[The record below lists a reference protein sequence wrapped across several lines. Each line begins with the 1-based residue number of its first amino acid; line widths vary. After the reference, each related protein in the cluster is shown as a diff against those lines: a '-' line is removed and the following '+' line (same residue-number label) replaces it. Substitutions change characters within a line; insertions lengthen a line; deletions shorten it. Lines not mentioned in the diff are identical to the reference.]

1 MRSALR
7 QVKVSDLMVAY
18 LEDGKSDGWPL
29 VLSHGFPYDVRAFD
43 DLLPM
48 LVDRGA
54 RVIRPYLR
62 GYEPTSFLS
71 PSTMRSGQQAALGRD
86 LIEVVDALDI
96 PGVILAGFDWGG
108 LASCVATALWPEK
121 IGGLVSYA
129 GYDIVDVEAR
139 RRASHLPWRKR
150 CGTSIFFKR
159 SGVASLSRSRANRS
173 RRCSGTNDYQTGT
186 LMKGRCRGRRKVSTT
201 QTLSIL

>member
-7 QVKVSDLMVAY
+7 HVKVSDLMVAY
-18 LEDGKSDGWPL
+18 LEDGESDGWPR

-62 GYEPTSFLS
+62 GYGPTSFLS

-96 PGVILAGFDWGG
+96 PGVILAGFDWAALHRALPRPCG
-108 LASCVATALWPEK
+108 L
-121 IGGLVSYA
+121 
-129 GYDIVDVEAR
+129 
-139 RRASHLPWRKR
+139 KR
-150 CGTSIFFKR
+150 
-159 SGVASLSRSRANRS
+159 
-173 RRCSGTNDYQTGT
+173 
-186 LMKGRCRGRRKVSTT
+186 
-201 QTLSIL
+201 

>member
-62 GYEPTSFLS
+62 GYKPTSFLS

-108 LASCVATALWPEK
+108 LASCVATAC
-121 IGGLVSYA
+121 GLKREAASSA
-129 GYDIVDVEAR
+129 MPATISWMSRAR

-150 CGTSIFFKR
+150 CGTSIFLNR

-173 RRCSGTNDYQTGT
+173 RRCSGTNDHQPG
-186 LMKGRCRGRRKVSTT
+186 L
-201 QTLSIL
+201 